1 MSDIR
6 SNIFANFVATKEH
19 KFGDLKTRIKKLS
32 PAEIV
37 LIRDKNEQ
45 IKDSTDMNDS
55 MAIVYLT
62 CRLGC
67 PDMADLEDEFLST
80 LPMDEHR
87 KMSDEIIVYS
97 GLVQKEDAVKKG

>member
-1 MSDIR
+1 MSDTR
-6 SNIFANFVATKEH
+6 ANIFANFIASKEY
-19 KFGDLKTRIKKLS
+19 KFGDVKTRIKKLS

-37 LIRDKNEQ
+37 VIRDKNEE
-45 IKDSTDMNDS
+45 IKDSVDMNDS

-67 PDMADLEDEFLST
+67 PDMAALEDSFFAT
-80 LPMDEHR
+80 LPMDELR

-97 GLVQKEDAVKKG
+97 GLVQKEEAGKKG